1 MGIADRQYDR
11 NNRGFDGGFGGG
23 GVPTG
28 GGLGR
33 LRLLSITAW
42 LVIINAA
49 IFFFQQL
56 FFQQHF
62 RSGVPD
68 PLTRYGHFSTDH
80 LIFGIEFWRLLTFQF
95 LHAHFWHLLF
105 NMIGLLVFGPMVEGY
120 LGRRRYLA
128 FYLLCGISGA
138 LLYLVLNLIGAL
150 GVSLPGALNV
160 STSTPLIGAS
170 AGVFGVI
177 LACARIE
184 PNRKIM
190 LLFPPVPLKLSWLAF
205 GYVFIALLNLL
216 TGGSNAG
223 GDAAHIGGAAA
234 GFFFITRAHLLTDF
248 FDVLND
254 SRKKAAAIPEAQR
267 QRKRAAAESEI
278 DRILVKVQNNGL
290 QSLTDKERDALRKAS
305 EDKRSAG

>member
-11 NNRGFDGGFGGG
+11 NNRGFGGGFGGG

-33 LRLLSITAW
+33 LKLLSVTAW

-56 FFQQHF
+56 FG
-62 RSGVPD
+62 SGFANA
-68 PLTRYGHFSTDH
+68 LTTYGHFSTDT
-80 LIFGIEFWRLLTFQF
+80 LIFGVEFWRLLTFQF

-128 FYLLCGISGA
+128 FYLLCGICGA
-138 LLYLVLNLIGAL
+138 LLYLVLNLIGAI

-216 TGGSNAG
+216 TGGNNAG

-254 SRKKAAAIPEAQR
+254 SRKKAQAIPEANR
-267 QRKRAAAESEI
+267 QKKRAAAEAEV
-278 DRILVKVQNNGL
+278 DRILAKVQQDGL
-290 QSLTDKERDALRKAS
+290 HSLSEKERETLRRAS
-305 EDKRSAG
+305 ENKRSAG

>member
-11 NNRGFDGGFGGG
+11 NKRSFSGGMGGGFGGG

-28 GGLGR
+28 GGLNR
-33 LRLLSITAW
+33 LKFLSVTTW
-42 LVIINAA
+42 LILINCA
-49 IFFFQQL
+49 IFFVQAVAG
-56 FFQQHF
+56 
-62 RSGVPD
+62 SGFANF
-68 PLTRYGHFSTDH
+68 LYTYGHFSTDT
-80 LIFGIEFWRLLTFQF
+80 LIFRVEFWRLLTFQF
-95 LHAHFWHLLF
+95 LHANLMHLVF
-105 NMIGLLVFGPMVEGY
+105 NMIGLIVFGPMVEGF

-128 FYLLCGISGA
+128 FYLLCGICGG
-138 LLYLVLNLIGAL
+138 LLYLVLNLVGAA
-150 GVSLPGALNV
+150 GVNLPGALAV